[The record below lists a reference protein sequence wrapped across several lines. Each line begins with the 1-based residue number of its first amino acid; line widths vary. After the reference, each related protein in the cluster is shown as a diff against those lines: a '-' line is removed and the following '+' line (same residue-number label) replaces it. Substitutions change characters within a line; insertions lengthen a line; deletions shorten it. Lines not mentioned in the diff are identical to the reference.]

1 MTSTTPTDPRPD
13 DWDGAED
20 APGFATRAI
29 RVGHRRTGESEHSE
43 PIFATSSFVF
53 ASAAEAAAR
62 FGGEQAGNI
71 YSRFTNPTVR
81 AFEERLAALEGG
93 ESCVATASGMAA
105 ILAVCM
111 GLLKTGDRILAA
123 RSLFGSTTM
132 LFDKYLARF
141 GIRTDYVPLGDLS
154 AWEAALERDG
164 ERRTRLLFC
173 ETPSN
178 PLTEMVDL
186 RQLAALAHRHG
197 ALLAVDNCFC
207 TPALQRPLEL
217 GADIVVHSATKYL
230 DGQGRC
236 VGGAV
241 VGDRKQVGEEV
252 YGVLRTA
259 GPTLSPFNAW
269 VFLKGLETL
278 ELRMLAQSRAAAELA
293 EWLQRQPAVERVHY
307 PGLAN
312 HPQHHLVGSQQRTG
326 GAIVAFEVRGA
337 REAAWRVIDATRLLS
352 ITANLGDVKTTITHP
367 ATTTHGRL
375 TPEQRAEAGIGE
387 GLIRLAVGLEDL
399 ADIRADLARGL
410 SGSNRDIC
418 A

>member
-1 MTSTTPTDPRPD
+1 MTSTTPIDPPPD
-13 DWDGAED
+13 DWEGT
-20 APGFATRAI
+20 PGFATRAI
-29 RVGHRRTGESEHSE
+29 RTGHGRTEEGEHSE

-62 FGGEQAGNI
+62 FGGEQSGNI

-105 ILAVCM
+105 ILAVCL

-123 RSLFGSTTM
+123 RSLFGSTTL

-141 GIRTDYVPLGDLS
+141 GIHTDYVPLSDLS
-154 AWEAALERDG
+154 AWAAALEGDG
-164 ERRTRLLFC
+164 ARRTRLLFC

-186 RQLAALAHRHG
+186 RALAAIAHRHG
-197 ALLAVDNCFC
+197 AWLVVDNCFC

-241 VGDRKQVGEEV
+241 VGDRKLVGEEV
-252 YGVLRTA
+252 YGVLRTT

-278 ELRMLAQSRAAAELA
+278 ELRMLAQSRAAVGLA
-293 EWLQRQPAVERVHY
+293 DWLQTQPAVERVHY
-307 PGLAN
+307 PGLAD
-312 HPQHHLVGSQQRTG
+312 HPQHPLVGAQQRTG
-326 GAIVAFEVRGA
+326 GAIVAFEVRGG
-337 REAAWRVIDATRLLS
+337 RTAAWRVIDATRLLS

-387 GLIRLAVGLEDL
+387 GLIRVAVGLEDP
-399 ADIRADLARGL
+399 ADIQADLARGL
-410 SGSNRDIC
+410 TL
-418 A
+418 